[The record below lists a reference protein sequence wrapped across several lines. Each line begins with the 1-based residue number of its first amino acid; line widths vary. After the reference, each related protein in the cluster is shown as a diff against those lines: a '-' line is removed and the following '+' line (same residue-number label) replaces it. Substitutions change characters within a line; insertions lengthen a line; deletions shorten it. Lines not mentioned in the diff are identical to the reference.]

1 MRKFE
6 ETFNVSEIA
15 GYSLQ
20 LFLSIVNVNG
30 SIPNLLLT
38 KMGMFGFFN
47 ILRYLCTFHPL
58 RAFSECSSLS
68 LVAINLKGQLERNK

>member
-30 SIPNLLLT
+30 SIPNVLLT
-38 KMGMFGFFN
+38 KMGMFGFF
-47 ILRYLCTFHPL
+47 
-58 RAFSECSSLS
+58 
-68 LVAINLKGQLERNK
+68 